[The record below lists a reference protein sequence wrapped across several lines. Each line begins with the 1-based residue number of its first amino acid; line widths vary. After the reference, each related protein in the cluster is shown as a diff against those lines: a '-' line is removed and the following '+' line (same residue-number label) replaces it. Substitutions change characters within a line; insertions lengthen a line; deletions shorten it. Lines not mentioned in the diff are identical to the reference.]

1 MVRLA
6 SVILRNVLRN
16 RRRTLLTLASMIVS
30 LAILTLM
37 MGIYYGVFLE
47 SASTPTSAKRI
58 VTRHKVSLVQSI
70 PISYRERIRSL
81 ESVEAICS
89 STWFQGVYRDPKDF
103 FPRFASDAETLFD
116 VQPDWEIPADQVEA
130 FVKTRTGCVAAEAL
144 VKRFGWK
151 LGERITLKGDIYN
164 GINPE
169 LTLVGIFK
177 VPETPSAEVLYFSQ
191 TYFAE
196 LRRAAGDKEADRVG
210 TYGVLLKDADSVPTT
225 CRAIDDMFE
234 NSSTPTRT
242 ESEKEFIRSFVAMM
256 GPVRLMLLA
265 MGVAV
270 TFTILLVSANTIAM
284 SVRERTREIAI
295 FRTLGFAPSEIM
307 SIVLAESAMLALAG
321 GAAGL
326 AIGFGMAQGLA
337 PFLAFFGFTGM
348 SWQPM
353 AAALGLSLFIGLAS
367 SVLPAWFASRQPIV
381 PSLRF
386 QG

>member
-1 MVRLA
+1 MFRLA
-6 SVILRNVLRN
+6 SLILRNVLRN

-47 SASTPTSAKRI
+47 SASTPTSARRI
-58 VTRHKVSLVQSI
+58 VTRHKVSLTQSL

-103 FPRFASDAETLFD
+103 FPRFATDVDTLFD
-116 VQPDWEIPADQVEA
+116 VQPEWEISPEQREA
-130 FVKTRTGCVAAEAL
+130 FEKTRTGCIAAEAV

-151 LGERITLKGDIYN
+151 LGERITIKGDIYN

-177 VPETPSAEVLYFSQ
+177 VPDSPSAELLYFSQ

-210 TYGVLLKDADSVPTT
+210 TFGVLLKDEALVPST
-225 CRAIDDMFE
+225 CRAIDDMFD
-234 NSSTPTRT
+234 NSSAPTRS

-265 MGVAV
+265 MGAAV

-307 SIVLAESAMLALAG
+307 SIVLAESALLSLIG
-321 GAAGL
+321 GTLGL
-326 AIGFGMAQGLA
+326 AIGTAMALGIA
-337 PFLAFFGFTGM
+337 PFLAWFGFTGM
-348 SWQPM
+348 AWQPM
-353 AAALGLSLFIGLAS
+353 AAALLLSLFIGLAS
-367 SVLPAWFASRQPIV
+367 SIVPAWFASRQPIV
-381 PSLRF
+381 PALRF